1 MLKYKQPANG
11 FLTSK
16 HSVMKHL
23 HLTIAII
30 FIFSISLFAQVYNDV
45 TLQNV
50 RRQDLQNRDAEGKLM
65 TLAVAEHIYRAD
77 VYSTNRAFPEARE
90 HWEKVLQNY
99 KTDAVNVPKAL
110 FGTGR
115 SLMWEREYTLAITF
129 FDDLIRQY
137 ISTKDGREGLAFKGS
152 CLVRLGRN
160 AEAADVYRQYTTMFP
175 TGERIDSAYLNTID
189 ALREAGKYD
198 EANIWVDKTRQRFVG
213 STPEVNAL
221 FARLR
226 MEIFRGKYDNAIKS
240 ADDLRLLNDFSGSM
254 TSFDEVVFL
263 KAYAL
268 EKSGKKAEAINFYSA
283 IPDSPTSYFGGI
295 ATEKL
300 NLLLDSSKKQIVFD
314 RQAKLR
320 SSAVRMMNDFP
331 APYKNELMRFA
342 KSRNIDARFVLS
354 IMKQESSFRANAK
367 SGSAARGLLQLVMDT
382 ALKYNKQCGLPN
394 LQAEQLYLPE
404 ININLGSYYI
414 GELKRQFNLYE
425 AIAASYN
432 GGEDNAQR
440 WLNRAKSKENA
451 IFTSEVGFA
460 ESKNYVFKVMN
471 NYRVYRELY
480 NEDLRRK

>member
-1 MLKYKQPANG
+1 MKYLNI
-11 FLTSK
+11 
-16 HSVMKHL
+16 
-23 HLTIAII
+23 TIAII
-30 FIFSISLFAQVYNDV
+30 FVFSLSLFAQTYNDS

-50 RRQDLQNRDAEGKLM
+50 RQQDKQSRDAQGKLM
-65 TLAVAEHIYRAD
+65 TLTVAEHIYRAD
-77 VYSTNRAFPEARE
+77 VYSSNRAFPEARE
-90 HWEKVLQNY
+90 HWDKVLQNY
-99 KTDAVNVPKAL
+99 KADSVNVPKAL

-115 SLMWEREYTLAITF
+115 SFMWEREYTLAITF
-129 FDDLIRQY
+129 FDDLVRQY
-137 ISTKDGREGLAFKGS
+137 VSTKDGREGLAFKGS

-160 AEAADVYRQYTTMFP
+160 AEAAQVYQQYITMFP

-198 EANIWVDKTRQRFVG
+198 DANIWVDKTRQRFVG

-240 ADDLRLLNDFSGSM
+240 ADDLRTLNNFSGSM
-254 TSFDEVVFL
+254 TNLDEVVFL
-263 KAYAL
+263 KAYSL
-268 EKSGKKAEAINFYSA
+268 EKSGRKTEAINFYSA
-283 IPDSPTSYFGGI
+283 IPDLPTSYFGGI

-300 NLLLDSSKKQIVFD
+300 NSLLDSSKKQIVFD
-314 RQAKLR
+314 RQAKMQNAAAKM
-320 SSAVRMMNDFP
+320 SGDFP

-342 KSRNIDARFVLS
+342 KSRNVDARFVLS
-354 IMKQESSFRANAK
+354 IMKQESSFKPNAK

-382 ALKYNKQCGLPN
+382 ALKYNQKCGLPN
-394 LQAEQLYLPE
+394 LQAEQLYTPE
-404 ININLGSYYI
+404 ININIGSYYI
-414 GELKRQFNLYE
+414 SELKRQFSLYE

-440 WLNRAKSKENA
+440 WLNRAKPKENA
-451 IFTSEVGFA
+451 IFTSEVGFS

-480 NEDLRRK
+480 SEDLKRK